1 MFLHTHWVYLWAS
14 EKAAARGRLV
24 TSRIV
29 LEGLLASHVPC
40 SVIFYLLRVEVGF
53 SVSVP
58 VNERW

>member
-1 MFLHTHWVYLWAS
+1 MFLHTHWFYLWAS
-14 EKAAARGRLV
+14 EKARSRLV

-58 VNERW
+58 VNER